1 MSLGKRMLN
10 PRPMAV
16 VALVSLALTLSAFVA
31 SIACESNYADCEDEH
46 KRRAGQSHTRTPE
59 VALSPIFL
67 AGTQPP
73 DNKEQAG
80 GATEHAK
87 PPCPLACKVA
97 VRTFDAPVALFTA
110 LLVFVVSVQLIW
122 MARQES
128 VLQDS
133 VNVAS
138 KAAAA
143 ALTQAEAF
151 KLSERAYV
159 KMSHDPPGVEF
170 HVTSEGQSWLTVGL
184 SVKNWGKTPA
194 RVVKAV
200 ICYRCTPGIEML
212 PEKPVYDENA
222 VHAQV
227 QAFLVTN
234 DFTGY
239 VYERRIPTQQVI
251 DVKEGR
257 SNLWVYGHVEYL
269 DIFDVLHVAG
279 YGTFYVPE
287 YDDPAR
293 YGPRQFEKRSNLV
306 FITALTYNYD
316 RKKQSD
322 NAAAS

>member
-1 MSLGKRMLN
+1 MSLAKRMLN

-16 VALVSLALTLSAFVA
+16 VALAILVLTLSAFVA

-46 KRRAGQSHTRTPE
+46 KRRIGQSHTRTPE

-73 DNKEQAG
+73 DKKEQAG
-80 GATEHAK
+80 GAAEHAK
-87 PPCPLACKVA
+87 PPCPLACKVV

-110 LLVFVVSVQLIW
+110 LLVFAISVQLIW

-128 VLQDS
+128 ILQDS

-184 SVKNWGKTPA
+184 NVKNWGRTPA
-194 RVVKAV
+194 RILKAV
-200 ICYRCTPGIEML
+200 ICYRCTPGTEML

-227 QAFLVTN
+227 QAFLVHN

-279 YGTFYVPE
+279 YGSFYVPE

-293 YGPRQFEKRSNLV
+293 YGPGQFEKRSNLV
-306 FITALTYNYD
+306 FITELTYNYD
-316 RKKQSD
+316 RKEQSD
-322 NAAAS
+322 